1 MADSSDV
8 VVTRGSALVRRCARI
23 ACWAAMIAALGA
35 GRVWAGDESTAA
47 PELLAAP
54 ADVTERNEARP
65 LPHPEGANAIADQ
78 GATEDGSE
86 EASHALPGASGGSN
100 VWMIIKT
107 AGALAVVIGLMVGTK
122 GAIAKWGGGAGRAG
136 APAGIVTM
144 LARYPLGRKQTM
156 LLVKVDRRILILAQT
171 AEGTSTLSELR
182 EAEDVAS
189 LLRSLRDAEGESFGG
204 QLEEMLRSK
213 GAVKTARA
221 RRSTE
226 GIGAAAARTL
236 LARIKSGTSGAE
248 PSIRERRNAEIEVA
262 RVGREKGSET
272 QRDVEAPGGRS
283 RGSLLHEVRA

>member
-1 MADSSDV
+1 
-8 VVTRGSALVRRCARI
+8 
-23 ACWAAMIAALGA
+23 MIAVLSA
-35 GRVWAGDESTAA
+35 GHAWAGDEGQAA

-54 ADVTERNEARP
+54 VEVIEKNEARP
-65 LPHPEGANAIADQ
+65 LPHPEGANTIATKD
-78 GATEDGSE
+78 AADSGSD
-86 EASHALPGASGGSN
+86 EADLALPGSSGGSN

-136 APAGIVTM
+136 APAGVVTM

-156 LLVKVDRRILILAQT
+156 LLVKVDRRVLILAHT

-182 EAEDVAS
+182 DAEDVAS

-213 GAVKTARA
+213 GAVTAARA
-221 RRSTE
+221 RRSNE

-236 LARIKSGTSGAE
+236 LAKIKSGTNAVE
-248 PSIRERRNAEIEVA
+248 PKHRERGSAAVET
-262 RVGREKGSET
+262 GRIVPERGSEQ
-272 QRDVEAPGGRS
+272 QRDSEAPAGRS